1 MNLFGHQASRSDEL
15 HIGLKSTMNA
25 LYLKDLSDKIHRGVI
40 AAVSHCGIPD
50 GQLYRYDLVHALD
63 EFGVPIRGKRK
74 VNEEPAT
81 IIREIFEY
89 YAEGRN
95 LGHICD
101 DLNRQGID
109 RPKA

>member
-1 MNLFGHQASRSDEL
+1 MVAGGGFEPSDQATRPDEL
-15 HIGLKSTMNA
+15 YIGLKSTMNA
-25 LYLKDLSDKIHRGVI
+25 LYFKDLSDKTHRGMI
-40 AAVSHCGIPD
+40 AAVLRCGIPD

-63 EFGVPIRGKRK
+63 EFSVPIRGKRK

-95 LGHICD
+95 LGHTCD
-101 DLNRQGID
+101 NLSR
-109 RPKA
+109 